1 MSNILKILRFDRAKT
16 PIHIFEQLRLEE
28 ALFRT
33 DTNNWIV
40 INDGSL
46 ASPSPSVVLGI
57 SGKPKV
63 MCNIQRLEQE
73 NVPLF
78 RRFTGGGT
86 VVVGKGTTFIS
97 LIGNK
102 KMLDPKNT
110 NGPRE
115 LMKWSGEWYSNALE
129 KCGVDVTSQNS
140 RHAFALRENDYVLG
154 NRKFAGNA
162 QGLSRDR
169 FVHHTSILWDFTKK
183 DMQLLQN
190 PSKQPEYRQK
200 REHDAFLIPLK
211 ETMQTQDL
219 LPNALIAQMMLY
231 GFEIDEIDP
240 DDSFINEILSRKHH
254 KSNKFVNIENEKL
267 NADDGHDGPNLP
279 YNIQKRWQ

>member
-1 MSNILKILRFDRAKT
+1 MEWWRPTLQNLYFNVVFRKSQNNGESANTHPKTGLFWGSVSTFSYPRILVFLPLKSEGRFRNIMANILKILRFDRAKT

-102 KMLDPKNT
+102 KMLDPKGILNP
-110 NGPRE
+110 G
-115 LMKWSGEWYSNALE
+115 K
-129 KCGVDVTSQNS
+129 
-140 RHAFALRENDYVLG
+140 VL
-154 NRKFAGNA
+154 
-162 QGLSRDR
+162 D
-169 FVHHTSILWDFTKK
+169 I
-183 DMQLLQN
+183 
-190 PSKQPEYRQK
+190 
-200 REHDAFLIPLK
+200 
-211 ETMQTQDL
+211 
-219 LPNALIAQMMLY
+219 
-231 GFEIDEIDP
+231 
-240 DDSFINEILSRKHH
+240 
-254 KSNKFVNIENEKL
+254 
-267 NADDGHDGPNLP
+267 
-279 YNIQKRWQ
+279 